1 MPLSEQDKIKL
12 AKNAFERFFDT
23 VTKLLNEQRAL
34 FNKIMDQVAQRKITE
49 HREKIKDIFNSKN
62 NK

>member
-1 MPLSEQDKIKL
+1 MNEQEKIKL
-12 AKNAFERFFDT
+12 AKNAFQRFFGT

-34 FNKIMDQVAQRKITE
+34 FNKVMDQVAQRKITE